1 MVEIFIINHH
11 GPLVSMPE
19 GFLYGQNESADGRMR
34 SGGRCLHP
42 LFCFAFVSC
51 PLSETPGG
59 LTAKMMRGVQE
70 KTDTGASRRAR
81 RKNLRKGNEKKE
93 DDRFLWRCGAT
104 RS

>member
-70 KTDTGASRRAR
+70 KTESKKKKPTK
-81 RKNLRKGNEKKE
+81 RKRKERG
-93 DDRFLWRCGAT
+93 
-104 RS
+104 